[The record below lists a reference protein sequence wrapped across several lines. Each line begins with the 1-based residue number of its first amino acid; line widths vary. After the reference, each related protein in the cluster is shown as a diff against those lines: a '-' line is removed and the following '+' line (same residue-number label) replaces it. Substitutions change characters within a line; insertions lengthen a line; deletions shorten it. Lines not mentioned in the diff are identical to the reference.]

1 MLRTYIRSR
10 EKYFYGRDPH
20 RESLPFYRS
29 PVVDAHSMAALKN
42 SEAFFRA
49 EPTRDYILDNGLLHF
64 PSAVETAYVEN
75 NTVWGRYFKG
85 SGDLAVVVLPQW
97 HCDWEGHVRLC
108 QLMQRFGIGSLRL
121 SLPYHHFRMPAHL
134 KRPEYL
140 ISADLGQTLE
150 STRQAVLDARR
161 AADWLF
167 LQGYKKVAI
176 LGTSI
181 GSCIAFLTFAH
192 DERFSAGVFIHVSG
206 YYSDVVWEG
215 LSTQHVRRA
224 LESSIELEELRDI
237 WRPISP
243 FPYIQRL
250 RATDRKILMFAGRYD
265 PTFLPRLSQQAFD
278 EFDRCEVPYELHWL
292 RCGHYT
298 MGELPFSAVIAHKII
313 RMLRR
318 ERDRE

>member
-1 MLRTYIRSR
+1 MLRTYIQSR
-10 EKYFYGRDPH
+10 EKYFHGRDPH

-29 PVVDAHSMAALKN
+29 PVVESQSAAALRN
-42 SEAFFRA
+42 SDAFFRA
-49 EPTRDYILDNGLLHF
+49 EPTSDYTLENGLLRF
-64 PSAVETAYVEN
+64 PSAVETTYVEN
-75 NTVWGRYFKG
+75 NTVWGRYFPG
-85 SGDLAVVVLPQW
+85 ASELAVVVLPQW

-108 QLMQRFGIGSLRL
+108 QLMQRFEIAALRL

-140 ISADLGQTLE
+140 ISANLGQTLE
-150 STRQAVLDARR
+150 STRQAVLDTRR

-192 DERFSAGVFIHVSG
+192 DERFSAGVFIHVAG
-206 YYSDVVWEG
+206 YYADVVWDG

-224 LESSIELEELRDI
+224 LENSIGLEELRDI

-250 RATDRKILMFAGRYD
+250 RHTPRKIQMFAGRYD
-265 PTFLPRLSQQAFD
+265 PTFLPRLSQQAFS

-292 RCGHYT
+292 SCGHYT
-298 MGELPFSAVIAHKII
+298 MGQLPFSAVIAHKII
-313 RMLRR
+313 QGLRR
-318 ERDRE
+318 ERDRG